1 MWPNNT
7 FPLSPPHTHI
17 VMNRCNFLR
26 NLSPFLVADNYL
38 PHSPNQV
45 NLNFTS
51 SERVSYALW
60 DCKLTASFSLLA
72 AALPPK
78 PPKAP
83 TPVPNNGFNNNM
95 ALQDGEWYWGDI
107 SRQALMILMIIQL
120 IMNLLVSVLW
130 WKSLGFQFDNES
142 YWICEETVA

>member
-51 SERVSYALW
+51 SEKVKLCAVRLQIDSFVLSSCRSFAPETTKGPYPSSKQRVQQQHGIARRGVVLGRHL
-60 DCKLTASFSLLA
+60 KASPYDLNDNSINNEFIGQCLVMKISWF
-72 AALPPK
+72 
-78 PPKAP
+78 
-83 TPVPNNGFNNNM
+83 PV
-95 ALQDGEWYWGDI
+95 
-107 SRQALMILMIIQL
+107 
-120 IMNLLVSVLW
+120 
-130 WKSLGFQFDNES
+130 
-142 YWICEETVA
+142 